1 MLDLHQERPP
11 LSLREEKKTRTRSQ
25 ELRHGGMSGG
35 RTSDNSIWR
44 NGRTDNSLWRN
55 GRT

>member
-35 RTSDNSIWR
+35 KR
-44 NGRTDNSLWRN
+44 
-55 GRT
+55 